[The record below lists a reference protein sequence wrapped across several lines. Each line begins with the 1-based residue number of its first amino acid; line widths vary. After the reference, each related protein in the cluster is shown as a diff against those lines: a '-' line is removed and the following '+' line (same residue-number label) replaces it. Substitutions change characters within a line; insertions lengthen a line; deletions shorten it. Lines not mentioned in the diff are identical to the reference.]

1 MCDNDFST
9 SFLQNE
15 NLFQQDITTVN
26 SMGGGVGVKPKTI
39 IIF

>member
-26 SMGGGVGVKPKTI
+26 SMGGGGG
-39 IIF
+39 